1 MLKKLL
7 IGIFLGIFWFWL
19 LYLYF
24 LYTGDTSIIR
34 DRIQTHQLYTVIF
47 FVSLV
52 LLYILKGDNK
62 LFKFLIFVIII
73 TNLYIIW
80 DMFFRNNIGLNSEQ
94 FFTLFGLILGALAV
108 SYIQHRIRYLLM
120 IIIGISIVFV
130 LLTWIL
136 PLYENIPNIT
146 EFIQWQKTKI
156 IKQWT
161 DNEGFLLIKD
171 VLGTKNLVVN
181 DINNNNIDLS
191 NKTQISFVSK
201 TKTWLEKIFIDL
213 GNGSFINI
221 NPQSAITLQKSW
233 DQTIM
238 EILQGDIQYYTPS
251 ELSWVLQIIGKYTG
265 EKIQNIENTVRWT
278 ITHQFEQ
285 NKQSFFIN
293 ELWGEMLLNPVI
305 NNIIKF
311 FITTLS
317 TIYPKKY
324 QENLENYT
332 TIQQYFGESIP
343 ETKTT
348 TTTGESI
355 KDILND
361 IMSQVKKWSE
371 ETTIIKKRLP

>member
-1 MLKKLL
+1 
-7 IGIFLGIFWFWL
+7 
-19 LYLYF
+19 
-24 LYTGDTSIIR
+24 
-34 DRIQTHQLYTVIF
+34 
-47 FVSLV
+47 
-52 LLYILKGDNK
+52 
-62 LFKFLIFVIII
+62 
-73 TNLYIIW
+73 
-80 DMFFRNNIGLNSEQ
+80 MFFRNNIGLNSEQ

-130 LLTWIL
+130 LLTGIL

-146 EFIQWQKTKI
+146 EFIQGQKTKI
-156 IKQWT
+156 IKQGT

-201 TKTWLEKIFIDL
+201 TKTGLEKIFIDL

-221 NPQSAITLQKSW
+221 NPQSAITLQKSG

-251 ELSWVLQIIGKYTG
+251 ELSGVLQIIGKYTG
-265 EKIQNIENTVRWT
+265 EKIQNIENTVRGT

-293 ELWGEMLLNPVI
+293 ELGGEMLLNPVI

-361 IMSQVKKWSE
+361 IMSQVKKGSE